1 MRVYLANHNSMD
13 IGYLAGRY
21 HGRVG
26 WLLTPEGLKGRK
38 PRSWMPIALD
48 NGAWSCYLSGEE
60 WHEEPWLEMLDT
72 VEALGITP
80 DFVVAPDK
88 VGCEETTL
96 AMFYAYRHYI
106 TQPSRRWKVAF
117 AIQDGMKVRDVP
129 SADFY
134 FIGGTF
140 KYKWTN
146 LEFFVEQL
154 DAPVHVARV
163 NTPSKLRRCKKA
175 GVASVDGTGWFRRPP
190 EEWIG
195 DLSDFFENKQ
205 VPQMELDYG

>member
-21 HGRVG
+21 EGRVG

-48 NGAWSCYLSGEE
+48 NGAWSCYLSGESWQE
-60 WHEEPWLEMLDT
+60 KPWLEMLDT
-72 VEALGITP
+72 VEKLGITP

-88 VGCEETTL
+88 VGDRDKT
-96 AMFYAYRHYI
+96 MKMYFAYRHHI
-106 TQPSRRWKVAF
+106 VARNWKVAF
-117 AIQDGMKVRDVP
+117 AIQDGMKIGDIP
-129 SADFY
+129 HADMY
-134 FIGGTF
+134 FLGGST
-140 KYKWTN
+140 KYKWRN
-146 LEFFVEQL
+146 LEAFAEHL
-154 DAPVHVARV
+154 EAPLHVARV
-163 NTPSKLRRCKKA
+163 NTIFRLKRCEEL
-175 GVASVDGTGWFRRPP
+175 GVTSTDGTGWFRRPP